1 MFPWG
6 ADPEKALRAKYAHE
20 DEAHAKR
27 QREEQALR
35 KEVQAIQPTPSFT
48 AEWFEMLEALVSVT
62 ETAQLQR
69 KAPNPKAGDVAGIS
83 GAAPTLWDKETVAVR
98 LLLEEGKL
106 NVCLRLLYRHRRQVT
121 QPNFPQLLASVSK
134 TRGMTVQRLT
144 SNLAVYEGCLAK
156 ILACAYENVE
166 VVQTTELSEAVEYAV
181 YVLNEFCRGRC
192 KDELGLLV
200 PTCACYNL
208 RAFALHMDQLGEKR
222 VMLAFAHHKAV
233 ELVVELMHGKRAQV
247 SVCVREG
254 ETGRGR
260 PVASRPAG
268 PARADAAAAPQIP
281 LPDLFACC
289 QFLHHVFD
297 AECFVQL
304 KAEVLTEPCR
314 AQLLDLREFLMQ
326 GAFPSHEART
336 AVNSLVS
343 VLNTLKWQAED
354 RGRTPTKGPRA

>member
-1 MFPWG
+1 MFPWWG

-20 DEAHAKR
+20 DEADAKR
-27 QREEQALR
+27 GRAEQELR
-35 KEVQAIQPTPSFT
+35 RRVQAIQPTPSFT
-48 AEWFEMLEALVSVT
+48 AEWFEMLEVSTCGRRAGSGGLTTNQALVHVT

-83 GAAPTLWDKETVAVR
+83 GATPTLWDKETVAVR

-106 NVCLRLLYRHRRQVT
+106 NVCLRLLYRHRRQAT

-134 TRGMTVQRLT
+134 TRGMTVQRLR

-166 VVQTTELSEAVEYAV
+166 VVQTTELSEAVEYAF

-222 VMLAFAHHKAV
+222 VMLAFAHHRAV

-247 SVCVREG
+247 SCVREG
-254 ETGRGR
+254 EETRR
-260 PVASRPAG
+260 VA
-268 PARADAAAAPQIP
+268 
-281 LPDLFACC
+281 
-289 QFLHHVFD
+289 
-297 AECFVQL
+297 
-304 KAEVLTEPCR
+304 
-314 AQLLDLREFLMQ
+314 
-326 GAFPSHEART
+326 ART
-336 AVNSLVS
+336 GSAF
-343 VLNTLKWQAED
+343 
-354 RGRTPTKGPRA
+354 

>member
-1 MFPWG
+1 MSLSPG
-6 ADPEKALRAKYAHE
+6 HATHVSPSVKVPSGPELTHV
-20 DEAHAKR
+20 
-27 QREEQALR
+27 LL
-35 KEVQAIQPTPSFT
+35 PSFT
-48 AEWFEMLEALVSVT
+48 AEWFEMLEALVHVT

-222 VMLAFAHHKAV
+222 VMLAFAHHRAV

-254 ETGRGR
+254 ETRRVAAGR
-260 PVASRPAG
+260 
-268 PARADAAAAPQIP
+268 ARA
-281 LPDLFACC
+281 C
-289 QFLHHVFD
+289 
-297 AECFVQL
+297 
-304 KAEVLTEPCR
+304 
-314 AQLLDLREFLMQ
+314 
-326 GAFPSHEART
+326 
-336 AVNSLVS
+336 
-343 VLNTLKWQAED
+343 
-354 RGRTPTKGPRA
+354 